1 MIFVAL
7 SFIYQKMP
15 SRTRISD
22 EDLVQIFGPSPLSR
36 RRIRQLL
43 GRPSNKVV
51 SAVIFSAVERG
62 VISKVNPSDVG
73 YGGHRRSSYTVK
85 PN

>member
-1 MIFVAL
+1 
-7 SFIYQKMP
+7 MP
-15 SRTRISD
+15 SRSRISD

-62 VISKVNPSDVG
+62 VISEVNPSDVG

>member
-43 GRPSNKVV
+43 GRPPNKVV

-62 VISKVNPSDVG
+62 IICKAIPLDVG
-73 YGGHRRSSYTVK
+73 YGGSRQPCYTVM
-85 PN
+85 

>member
-1 MIFVAL
+1 MIFFAL
-7 SFIYQKMP
+7 TFYISKEMS
-15 SRTRISD
+15 SRSRISD

-43 GRPSNKVV
+43 GHPPNKVV

-62 VISKVNPSDVG
+62 IISKVNPLDVG
-73 YGGHRRSSYTVK
+73 YGGHRRQCYTVM
-85 PN
+85 

>member
-1 MIFVAL
+1 
-7 SFIYQKMP
+7 MP
-15 SRTRISD
+15 SRISD

-43 GRPSNKVV
+43 GRPYNKVV

-62 VISKVNPSDVG
+62 IIFKVDPSAVG
-73 YGGHRRSSYTVK
+73 YGGHLRPSYMVTA
-85 PN
+85 